1 MAPRIQ
7 VYNAI
12 ACSSLATTQPNSDLH
27 ILQSCTSP
35 DVAARAAHIQ
45 AGVSIID
52 VVDYC

>member
-12 ACSSLATTQPNSDLH
+12 ACNSLVEAEPNSDLH

-35 DVAARAAHIQ
+35 DVAARAANIQ
-45 AGVSIID
+45 AGVLIIY
-52 VVDYC
+52 VIDYG

>member
-1 MAPRIQ
+1 M
-7 VYNAI
+7 YNAI